1 MPTITDRQDHRTAV
15 AAASGAGLRTT
26 RRVRVP
32 WLITGVLLIAGS
44 ALAFGVLAQGLAD
57 RRPVVVLARPLP
69 RGTVINAADLAVA
82 QVAADAG
89 VALLPAVESRQ
100 LIGGML
106 LTSLPAGSPLTPELL
121 GPAGLPAGGD
131 MQTVGL
137 ALEPGEYPTS
147 SLAPGDRVSVVRTT
161 ESGTVLTDDG
171 VVLEVNPTATESTTL
186 LVSIVVEPSAAA
198 GVVAAAA
205 ADQARLVLHGVGR

>member
-1 MPTITDRQDHRTAV
+1 
-15 AAASGAGLRTT
+15 
-26 RRVRVP
+26 
-32 WLITGVLLIAGS
+32 
-44 ALAFGVLAQGLAD
+44 
-57 RRPVVVLARPLP
+57 
-69 RGTVINAADLAVA
+69 
-82 QVAADAG
+82 
-89 VALLPAVESRQ
+89 
-100 LIGGML
+100 
-106 LTSLPAGSPLTPELL
+106 
-121 GPAGLPAGGD
+121 

-171 VVLEVNPTATESTTL
+171 VVLEVYPTATESTTL